1 MGKRVFCRFCEHPA
15 EIIAG
20 VFPAKCEKCDE
31 IGFWSTEPGHA
42 VERKHKKRPRVK
54 FAVTQQD
61 YALLLKRL
69 RIARE

>member
-1 MGKRVFCRFCEHPA
+1 MSRRIFCRFCAHPA

-31 IGFWSTEPGHA
+31 IGFWSTEPGRGVA
-42 VERKHKKRPRVK
+42 RKHTKRPRVK

-61 YALLLKRL
+61 YALFLKRV
-69 RIARE
+69 RIAKE